1 MRKLTFVAIAVLVM
15 GVLALIATPAMA
27 QFGDPLTLAASGL
40 ILPYF
45 GTGNNLSIL
54 EIASPAVQNPNLHFI
69 FYNAV
74 CTRIISFPTEQ
85 TANDVDLFTL
95 ASASG
100 GIAPNNDGL
109 VAVAGDSGTGFELAP
124 LFTPVH
130 ARVYW
135 INLGTNRFRVLEPI
149 LVDTADLV
157 DAANWVPLRTAVTF
171 FAPQELPGGLET
183 TLYLI
188 CPKNT
193 IQGGPNSAFP
203 TSTFP
208 VPEAVDP
215 AVFLP
220 TYPLGSLRARVFDD
234 DEAFLADYQTDCDC
248 LQTKTLS
255 ALNSAYATSDTYTEM
270 ETDGSFAG
278 FTGYKGLTFGQM
290 PNVDFFGRLSNTNR
304 FYLQGIFA
312 PATR

>member
-1 MRKLTFVAIAVLVM
+1 VQQGRQERRNVFRPGGRCYPERQDQA
-15 GVLALIATPAMA
+15 
-27 QFGDPLTLAASGL
+27 
-40 ILPYF
+40 
-45 GTGNNLSIL
+45 IL
-54 EIASPAVQNPNLHFI
+54 EIASPAVSNPNLHFL
-69 FYNAV
+69 FYNAA

-85 TANDVDLFTL
+85 TPNDVDLFTL
-95 ASASG
+95 ASATG

-109 VAVAGDSGTGFELAP
+109 VAIAGDSGTGFDLAP

-135 INLGTNRFRVLEPI
+135 INVQANRFRVLEPI

-157 DAANWVPLRTAVTF
+157 GLTDWVPLRTAATF
-171 FAPQELPGGLET
+171 FAPQEIPGELQT

-193 IQGGPNSAFP
+193 IQGAPTSAFP
-203 TSTFP
+203 ASTFP
-208 VPEAVDP
+208 TPSASENP
-215 AVFLP
+215 VFLP
-220 TYPLGSLRARVFDD
+220 AYPLGSLRARVFDD
-234 DEAFLADYQTDCDC
+234 DEAFLTDYQTDCDC
-248 LQTKTLS
+248 LQAKTLG
-255 ALNSAYATSDTYTEM
+255 ALSDVYATSDTYTEM

-278 FTGYKGLTFGQM
+278 FTGYKGLTFGPM

-312 PATR
+312 PGTR